1 MLSIRN
7 LNKRLGDFNLRDI
20 SFDVGRGDYF
30 VLMGRSGSG
39 KTQLLELLAGI
50 SYPDSGSVTM
60 NGNDITTLRPQHR
73 NIGMVFQDFA
83 VFPHMTTF
91 DNIAYPLKIRKMSKS
106 EIDRLVLGIAAKMNI
121 EPILSRRTNNL
132 SGGELQRT
140 ALART
145 LVTSPRLLLLDEP
158 LASIDASLKDDI
170 TRLLRSINRAGQ
182 TIIHVTHDYSEAIG
196 LASHVGVI
204 HNGRIIQ
211 TGTPEEVFN
220 HPVNRFVARYTGIR
234 NFFRAGFRT
243 ETGGWIGKT
252 EKGLELHLS
261 GKDYP
266 DRGMLIIRSR
276 NVRLEV
282 PDVSISG
289 VNSFRGR
296 VVEIVPTPSGVDIEV
311 EAGETFFV
319 SLPEGDSLL
328 SELREGADVNISMRP
343 DDLVFLNGAN

>member
-1 MLSIRN
+1 MLSLRN
-7 LNKRLGDFNLRDI
+7 IGKRLGDFHLHDV
-20 SFDVGRGDYF
+20 SFDVAQGDYF
-30 VLMGRSGSG
+30 VLLGRSGSG

-50 SYPDSGSVTM
+50 SYPDSGSLIM
-60 NGNDITTLRPQHR
+60 DGADITTLRPQHR

-83 VFPHMTTF
+83 VFPHMTTY
-91 DNIAYPLKIRKMSKS
+91 DNIAYPLKIRNMPDS
-106 EIDRLVLGIAAKMNI
+106 EIQRLVLGIAAKMNI
-121 EPILSRRTNNL
+121 EPILSRRTTNL

-182 TIIHVTHDYSEAIG
+182 TVIHVTHDYSEAIG

-234 NFFRAGFRT
+234 NFFRAGFRK
-243 ETGGWIGKT
+243 ESGGWMGKT
-252 EKGLELHLS
+252 EKGLELHLG

-276 NVRLEV
+276 NIRVEA
-282 PDVSISG
+282 PDGTNGG
-289 VNSFRGR
+289 VNRFRGR
-296 VVEIVPTPSGVDIEV
+296 VVEIVPTPAGVDIEV
-311 EAGETFFV
+311 EAGETIFA

-328 SELREGADVNISMRP
+328 SELREGAYVNISMRP
-343 DDLVFLNGAN
+343 DDLVFLSGAN